1 MAYELIRPLHLYG
14 LWFARSFAMRL
25 APTTLRCLPIFII
38 AGWFLDLSAP
48 ISWEAGIAFGFSI
61 VLALFLGAA
70 ITTLMVISLFWTLSG
85 EGVQRLLPHVSVLFA
100 GIVVPLPLFPKW
112 IQPFLNIQPFRG
124 IMDIPSRLY
133 TGVIPT
139 VDAPFYLGF
148 QLVWILLIIFFGQ
161 WLMKRRRGN
170 LSFKGARMMT
180 LFCKLISV
188 SIRSQM
194 QYPSSFLMLS
204 VAYFVG
210 TFIDILGI
218 WVLFDRFQ
226 MVKGWTL
233 YEVGIIYGIIHMGFS
248 IAETFARGFDTFG
261 QMIKQGDFDRL
272 LLRPISPLMQ
282 VAAREIH
289 IMRIGRFLQGL
300 IVLIWSA
307 AHLSFSLFSIHALV
321 IFFSILSTASLFYGL
336 LIIQSNHLILDH

>member
-1 MAYELIRPLHLYG
+1 
-14 LWFARSFAMRL
+14 
-25 APTTLRCLPIFII
+25 
-38 AGWFLDLSAP
+38 
-48 ISWEAGIAFGFSI
+48 
-61 VLALFLGAA
+61 
-70 ITTLMVISLFWTLSG
+70 
-85 EGVQRLLPHVSVLFA
+85 
-100 GIVVPLPLFPKW
+100 
-112 IQPFLNIQPFRG
+112 
-124 IMDIPSRLY
+124 
-133 TGVIPT
+133 
-139 VDAPFYLGF
+139 
-148 QLVWILLIIFFGQ
+148 
-161 WLMKRRRGN
+161 
-170 LSFKGARMMT
+170 MMT
-180 LFCKLISV
+180 LFYKLISV

-204 VAYFVG
+204 IAYFVG

-233 YEVGIIYGIIHMGFS
+233 YEVGIIYGIIHMGFA

-272 LLRPISPLMQ
+272 LLRPISPLVQ

-307 AHLSFSLFSIHALV
+307 HHLSFSLFSVHALV
-321 IFFSILSTASLFYGL
+321 MFFSILSTASLFYGL
-336 LIIQSNHLILDH
+336 LIIQATISFWTIETLELMNITTYGGVHTAQYPMSIYTKPFRLIFTFFIPLACVGYYPIATLLRLETIPIWLGMIAPIAGFAFLFLACLLWRLGVLHYRSTGS